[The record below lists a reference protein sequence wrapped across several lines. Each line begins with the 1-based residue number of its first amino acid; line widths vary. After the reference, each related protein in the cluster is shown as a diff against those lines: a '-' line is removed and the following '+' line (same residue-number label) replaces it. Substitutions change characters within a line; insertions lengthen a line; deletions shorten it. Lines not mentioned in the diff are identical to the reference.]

1 MGLDNEFR
9 ITELIQSGSKAIT
22 SQNED
27 GTHKFYTKSGK
38 GDTDGVIASYLEK
51 PKYNE
56 EQVAKSSTSTEVTEL
71 LRTLGEPEPETVL
84 KTTFDNLNT
93 EFDSTLD
100 ELARVQQINID
111 LQGQISSL
119 TSTNQTLQGQIDALN
134 QLIEQLRNSL
144 TGITDQLTKTIE
156 DKNNLTTENAQLQAE
171 IARLKALLEGKL
183 AELKG
188 KEEMIATLQATLASG
203 GGAGEEV
210 DGLGGYIQIG
220 ESEVY
225 VKFEGDEVGGN
236 DDFIKGSRFYA
247 DQRDDG
253 SRNGRVNQIDAP
265 NLIRI
270 KNDTDEE
277 KKMRFFEKWLN
288 SDRGS
293 EYEKYK
299 QPIEVFVIGEDFD
312 RRYTNRTLRE
322 FTIPPKTELVSQV
335 VPQDPTLFSNPYG
348 IGRKGGKVTRHQGDF
363 EVRNLTDNVV
373 KKFKMAIRRDYS

>member
-1 MGLDNEFR
+1 MGLENEFF
-9 ITELIQSGSKAIT
+9 ISELIKSGSKAIT

-27 GTHKFYTKSGK
+27 GTHKFSTK
-38 GDTDGVIASYLEK
+38 GDTDGVISSYLEK

-56 EQVAKSSTSTEVTEL
+56 EQVSKSSTSTEVTEL

-119 TSTNQTLQGQIDALN
+119 TSTNATLQGQIDALN
-134 QLIEQLRNSL
+134 ILIEQLRNSL
-144 TGITDQLTKTIE
+144 QSITNQLTTTLD
-156 DKNNLTTENAQLQAE
+156 DKNNLTVENAELKAE
-171 IARLKALLEGKL
+171 IARLKALLEGKI

-203 GGAGEEV
+203 AGSAGEEV
-210 DGLGGYIQIG
+210 DGLGGYIQID
-220 ESEVY
+220 ETEVY
-225 VKFEGDEVGGN
+225 VKFDGDEVGGN

-247 DQRDDG
+247 DQRDNG
-253 SRNGRVNQIDAP
+253 KSNGRVNQIDAP
-265 NLIRI
+265 NIIRI
-270 KNDTDEE
+270 KNDTDEPKE
-277 KKMRFFEKWLN
+277 MQFFENWLN
-288 SDRGS
+288 SDRGPD
-293 EYEKYK
+293 YEKYK

-312 RRYTNRTLRE
+312 SKYTNRKLRK
-322 FTIPPKTELVSQV
+322 FTIPPRTELVSQV
-335 VPQDPTLFSNPYG
+335 VPQSPTLFSSPYG

-363 EVRNLTDNVV
+363 EVRNLTDNKV

>member
-1 MGLDNEFR
+1 MGLDNEFF
-9 ITELIQSGSKAIT
+9 ISELIKSGSKAIT

-27 GTHKFYTKSGK
+27 GTHKFSTKGES
-38 GDTDGVIASYLEK
+38 DGVISSYLEK

-56 EQVAKSSTSTEVTEL
+56 EQVSKSSTSTEVTEL
-71 LRTLGEPEPETVL
+71 LKTFGEPEPETVL

-119 TSTNQTLQGQIDALN
+119 TSTNATLQGQIDALN
-134 QLIEQLRNSL
+134 ILIEQLRNSL
-144 TGITDQLTKTIE
+144 QSITNQLTTTLD
-156 DKNNLTTENAQLQAE
+156 DKNNLTVENAELKAE
-171 IARLKALLEGKL
+171 IARLKALLEGKI

-203 GGAGEEV
+203 AGSAGEEV
-210 DGLGGYIQIG
+210 DGLGGYIQID
-220 ESEVY
+220 ETEVY
-225 VKFEGDEVGGN
+225 VKFDGDEVGGN
-236 DDFIKGSRFYA
+236 DDFIKGARFYA
-247 DQRDDG
+247 DQRDNG
-253 SRNGRVNQIDAP
+253 KRNGRVNQIDAP
-265 NLIRI
+265 NLIRV
-270 KNDTDEE
+270 KNDTDEPKE
-277 KKMRFFEKWLN
+277 MQFFENWLN

-293 EYEKYK
+293 DYEKYK

-312 RRYTNRTLRE
+312 SKYTNRTLRK
-322 FTIPPKTELVSQV
+322 FTIPPRTELVSQV
-335 VPQDPTLFSNPYG
+335 VPQSPTLFSSPYG

-363 EVRNLTDNVV
+363 EVRNLTDNKV

>member
-1 MGLDNEFR
+1 MGLDNEFF
-9 ITELIQSGSKAIT
+9 ISELIKSGSKAIT

-27 GTHKFYTKSGK
+27 GTHKFSTK
-38 GDTDGVIASYLEK
+38 GDSDGVISSFLEK

-56 EQVAKSSTSTEVTEL
+56 EQVFKSSTSTEVTEL
-71 LRTLGEPEPETVL
+71 LRTLGEPDPETVL

-171 IARLKALLEGKL
+171 IARLKALLEGKI

-210 DGLGGYIQIG
+210 DGLGGYIQID
-220 ESEVY
+220 ETEVY
-225 VKFEGDEVGGN
+225 VKFDGDEVGGN

-247 DQRDDG
+247 DQRDNG
-253 SRNGRVNQIDAP
+253 KRNGRVNQIDAP
-265 NLIRI
+265 NIIRI
-270 KNDTDEE
+270 KNDTDEPKE
-277 KKMRFFEKWLN
+277 MQFFENWLN
-288 SDRGS
+288 SDRGPD
-293 EYEKYK
+293 YEKYK

-312 RRYTNRTLRE
+312 SKYSNRTLRK
-322 FTIPPKTELVSQV
+322 FTIPPRTELVSQV
-335 VPQDPTLFSNPYG
+335 VPQSPTLFSSPYG
-348 IGRKGGKVTRHQGDF
+348 IGRKSGKVTRHQGDF
-363 EVRNLTDNVV
+363 EVRNLTDNKV